1 MEIMRGVMDVV
12 DVDTGRA
19 GTTVRMTRA
28 REP

>member
-1 MEIMRGVMDVV
+1 MRGVMDTV

-28 REP
+28 RER